1 MGQVHPQLLPK
12 LFCWSHQLRW
22 QGQAALS
29 VIVCCQSKK
38 DRQEHKQ
45 KLLHG
50 DQFWLMQLKLLG
62 VQQFNEYVV

>member
-1 MGQVHPQLLPK
+1 M
-12 LFCWSHQLRW
+12 
-22 QGQAALS
+22 S